1 MGHLSVV
8 LSTNPLQWDQPEQPY
23 PMGKHGIGSIKLWEL
38 FDSIKV
44 ELNAGQSCNQTF
56 QRLEKTSELDNNN
69 KLQQKKLR

>member
-8 LSTNPLQWDQPEQPY
+8 LSINPQQCDQPEHPY

-44 ELNAGQSCNQTF
+44 EPSTSQSCHRTF
-56 QRLEKTSELDNNN
+56 QRLEKTSELDNKN
-69 KLQQKKLR
+69 KLQQKK